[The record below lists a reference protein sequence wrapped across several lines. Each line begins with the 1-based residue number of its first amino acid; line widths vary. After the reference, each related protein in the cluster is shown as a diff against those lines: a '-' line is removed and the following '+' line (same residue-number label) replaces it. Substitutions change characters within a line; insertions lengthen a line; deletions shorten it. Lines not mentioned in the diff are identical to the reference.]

1 MMKSAATTVFPIGCA
16 RRPALTNP
24 RDTVQL
30 LHLLGYVYG
39 CHGQA
44 KRGAAYLLIAAQL
57 SPDDVGVLR
66 TLSYLLTL
74 DGEADK
80 ALETISRLEVLD
92 DRRDPALHLLKSRAL
107 YAAGRQEEARQ
118 AFNLFVKM
126 RAEIGA

>member
-1 MMKSAATTVFPIGCA
+1 M
-16 RRPALTNP
+16 
-24 RDTVQL
+24 

-92 DRRDPALHLLKSRAL
+92 GRRDPALHLLKSRAL